1 MVQLVLGYRSQVC
14 CLLIW
19 QTVQLSRL
27 LLAKAGRD
35 AEIKA
40 TREGQALNPRGLA
53 AADAVQ
59 QTCTPVN
66 KF

>member
-1 MVQLVLGYRSQVC
+1 MVQLELGHKSQDC

-40 TREGQALNPRGLA
+40 TRERQALNPRGLA

-59 QTCTPVN
+59 ATCTPVH